1 MKIDTVNVI
10 EYTDDTINGITS
22 YDETPEGN
30 VEAETHFRSVLEE
43 HGDNLNEEEIQA
55 CLEDGYWEQGDYQTF
70 LVHSN

>member
-22 YDETPEGN
+22 YDNTPEGN
-30 VEAETHFRSVLEE
+30 EEARAHFLAILGEL
-43 HGDNLNEEEIQA
+43 GDNLTDEEVQEY
-55 CLEDGYWEQGDYQTF
+55 LDDGYWEQGDYQTF